1 VGGWDGSG
9 GWGVPGAVA
18 WGVAVRSVRL
28 VPAVGGPRQPVRSWP
43 FRPVDWHLDGGAG
56 VVVWGSGSDSDE
68 RDNGDGQSGRQA
80 MRRTRL
86 MWGAGVVAWR
96 DP

>member
-1 VGGWDGSG
+1 MGGGDGSR

-18 WGVAVRSVRL
+18 WGVAVWS
-28 VPAVGGPRQPVRSWP
+28 VRSWP

-56 VVVWGSGSDSDE
+56 VVVWGSGSDSDA
-68 RDNGDGQSGRQA
+68 RDYGDGQSGRQA